1 MIKKALKKG
10 FDIMIIL
17 IGIIISVIFVIICA
31 LADIDIP
38 YDEFFFIVLGIIATS
53 VVIESTVNAIK
64 GLILWSKSDD
74 WDFKYNAVWNVLKC
88 IIRCVAQVVA
98 VYAVVYFKTDFSY
111 TIVHGIYVL
120 FASFLDVSWIGLH
133 DDDITVVS
141 NEGKYKVKSD
151 EYEVSQMQNVPISN
165 KAFFGFPFFVAIEF
179 FIPVWKVVFSII
191 FWVKNA
197 RSGKS

>member
-1 MIKKALKKG
+1 
-10 FDIMIIL
+10 MIIV
-17 IGIIISVIFVIICA
+17 IGIIISVIFVIVCA

-64 GLILWSKSDD
+64 GLILWSKSDYD

-88 IIRCVAQVVA
+88 IIRCVAQVGA
-98 VYAVVYFKTDFSY
+98 VYAIIYFKEDISY
-111 TIVHGIYVL
+111 LITHGIYVF

-141 NEGKYKVKSD
+141 NEGKYKVKYDEKSD
-151 EYEVSQMQNVPISN
+151 EYEVSQMKNVPISN
-165 KAFFGFPFFVAIEF
+165 KAFFSFPFFVAIEF

-191 FWVKNA
+191 LWVKNA

>member
-1 MIKKALKKG
+1 
-10 FDIMIIL
+10 MIIF
-17 IGIIISVIFVIICA
+17 IGIIISVIFVIVCA
-31 LADIDIP
+31 FADILG
-38 YDEFFFIVLGIIATS
+38 DELFSIVLGIIAAS
-53 VVIESTVNAIK
+53 VVIESTVSAIK

-98 VYAVVYFKTDFSY
+98 VYAIIYFKEDISY
-111 TIVHGIYVL
+111 LITHGIYVF
-120 FASFLDVSWIGLH
+120 FASCLDACWIGLH
-133 DDDITVVS
+133 DDDITIVS
-141 NEGKYKVKSD
+141 NEGKYKVKYNEKSD

-165 KAFFGFPFFVAIEF
+165 KAFFSFPFFVAIEF

-191 FWVKNA
+191 LWVKNA

>member
-1 MIKKALKKG
+1 
-10 FDIMIIL
+10 MIIL
-17 IGIIISVIFVIICA
+17 IGIIISVIFVIVCA
-31 LADIDIP
+31 LTDIF
-38 YDEFFFIVLGIIATS
+38 YDESLFIVLGIIAAS

-120 FASFLDVSWIGLH
+120 FAVAMDEFWIFTC

-141 NEGKYKVKSD
+141 NEGKYKVKYDEKSD